1 MSDQERAVL
10 GIKTMPCELAQSLEN
25 LEANERLKQILSDS
39 MVSTYLTV
47 KRSELKIVQQ
57 MTPEESRA
65 WFISKY

>member
-1 MSDQERAVL
+1 
-10 GIKTMPCELAQSLEN
+10 
-25 LEANERLKQILSDS
+25 

-47 KRSELKIVQQ
+47 KRSELKIVQH